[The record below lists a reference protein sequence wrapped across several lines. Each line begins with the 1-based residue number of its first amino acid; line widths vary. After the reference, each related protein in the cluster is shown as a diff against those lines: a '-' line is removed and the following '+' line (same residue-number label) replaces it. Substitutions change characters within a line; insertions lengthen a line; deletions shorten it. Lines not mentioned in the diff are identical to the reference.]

1 MTLIS
6 LCSISLLITNF
17 AAWTFISWLNMIVRV
32 NVVLNRTV
40 AVNNEWN
47 LCDSHLQSK
56 KKKREKKREK
66 KRRGWRKGVKK
77 KEEEGWTYE
86 VWTLLWE
93 LRIVYYSVTYY
104 LVSLWS
110 CLSGLNFVP
119 TAKGRTWVVVV
130 KTRNI
135 STKLSHSLY
144 GFLET

>member
-6 LCSISLLITNF
+6 LCSISFPVTNF
-17 AAWTFISWLNMIVRV
+17 AVWTFISWLNMIVRV

-56 KKKREKKREK
+56 KKKREK